1 MVKYYLHKNHNVVLS
16 KNHATRILA
25 KMDQDQWKEFKKGVQ
40 TIAKHRT
47 SVTPKIKQE
56 SYQKL
61 ANYEFPIQAI
71 LDIELEDRMH
81 QKTNNNVHEG
91 GGIHEAF
98 KVVHDA
104 MGYNAGEDI
113 QDRELTSEEHMYAHL
128 IQQTYEEN
136 RPRSYE
142 GWERLYEY
150 DSKYGT
156 IWRNEQ
162 DGRYVVTVRGTKK
175 HLSDWWK
182 DAKILVGSSSVQ
194 DKDLNDSIK
203 RFVEEHP
210 RQKYDIAS
218 HSLGSELVMNGVEEN
233 NFDPEEV
240 ILFNPGSSPFQ
251 SKEHI
256 KKHADNPAVHLFL
269 NKRDPLSS
277 FYSQVLDDES
287 DKRTV
292 FGTAH
297 DMSSHSLG
305 QWF

>member
-1 MVKYYLHKNHNVVLS
+1 MVKYSLRKKNTTVLS

-25 KMDQDQWKEFKKGVQ
+25 KMDKDEWKSFKEGVKRIAQ
-40 TIAKHRT
+40 TRT
-47 SVTPKIKQE
+47 SITPKIKQE

-61 ANYEFPIQAI
+61 ANYEFSIQAI

-81 QKTNNNVHEG
+81 NKTNNNVHEG

-98 KVVHDA
+98 TVVHDA
-104 MGYNAGEDI
+104 LGLHAGEDI
-113 QDRELTSEEHMYAHL
+113 SDRKLTDEEHMYAHL
-128 IQQTYEEN
+128 IQQTYEDN

-156 IWRNEQ
+156 IWRNQ
-162 DGRYVVTVRGTKK
+162 NDGRYVVTVRGTKK
-175 HLSDWWK
+175 HLADWWK
-182 DAKILVGSSSVQ
+182 DAKILAGSSSVQ
-194 DKDLNDSIK
+194 DNDLNDSIK
-203 RFVEEHP
+203 RFVEDHP

-218 HSLGSELVMNGVEEN
+218 HSLGSELVMNGVEKN
-233 NFDPEEV
+233 SFDPEEI

-256 KKHADNPAVHLFL
+256 KTHADNPAVHMFL

-287 DKRTV
+287 DKRAV

-297 DMSSHSLG
+297 DMSAHSLG